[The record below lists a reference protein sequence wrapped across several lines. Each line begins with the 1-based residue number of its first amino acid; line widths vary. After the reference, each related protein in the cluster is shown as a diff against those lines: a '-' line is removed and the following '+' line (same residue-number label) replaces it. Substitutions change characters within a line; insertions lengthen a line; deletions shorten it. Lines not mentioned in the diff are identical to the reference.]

1 MIEVPEQIYLGGRW
15 VDGRGGTLDV
25 IDPSSERV
33 IGRVAVAAPAD
44 VDDALEAS
52 SRGFEEWR
60 RIDAWTRSAA
70 IRRVAEL
77 IRERAEDIGAVMT
90 QEQGKP
96 LVEAVAE
103 VRASADQFD
112 WFADEARRIYGR
124 TIDGHSRGTRLFALR
139 QPVGPVAAVT
149 AWNFPAL
156 LPARKMAAALA
167 AGCSIIVKPASEAPR
182 TALCLAQACH
192 DAGGIPAGTVNVV
205 LGEAA
210 AITARL
216 FSSSIIRKVSL
227 TGSVPVGRKL
237 LHQCADKIIPATL
250 ELGGHAPVLVF
261 DDADVTRAAELCAR
275 TKFRNGG
282 QVCIS
287 PSRFYVQESV
297 LDVFTKTVVDVASR
311 LRLGSGAEPSTEV
324 GPLANE
330 RRRAATEAL
339 VSDAV
344 DKGATV
350 AVGGRRPPQFD
361 RGFYYEP
368 TVLTGVTHQ
377 MNVMRDEPFGPILP
391 IAGFRDV
398 EDGLA
403 MANSTPFGLAG
414 YLFTERTSTAFRVAE
429 ELEVGMVGINNMVIA
444 TAEAPFGGVKESGFG
459 REGGAEGIEPYLV
472 TKYVNLAL

>member
-1 MIEVPEQIYLGGRW
+1 
-15 VDGRGGTLDV
+15 
-25 IDPSSERV
+25 
-33 IGRVAVAAPAD
+33 
-44 VDDALEAS
+44 
-52 SRGFEEWR
+52 
-60 RIDAWTRSAA
+60 
-70 IRRVAEL
+70 
-77 IRERAEDIGAVMT
+77 
-90 QEQGKP
+90 
-96 LVEAVAE
+96 
-103 VRASADQFD
+103 
-112 WFADEARRIYGR
+112 
-124 TIDGHSRGTRLFALR
+124 
-139 QPVGPVAAVT
+139 
-149 AWNFPAL
+149 
-156 LPARKMAAALA
+156 
-167 AGCSIIVKPASEAPR
+167 
-182 TALCLAQACH
+182 LC
-192 DAGGIPAGTVNVV
+192 V
-205 LGEAA
+205 
-210 AITARL
+210 
-216 FSSSIIRKVSL
+216 
-227 TGSVPVGRKL
+227 
-237 LHQCADKIIPATL
+237 
-250 ELGGHAPVLVF
+250 
-261 DDADVTRAAELCAR
+261 R

-311 LRLGSGAEPSTEV
+311 LRLGSGTETSTEV